1 MSENVK
7 VPEHNV
13 QQESEGKGVPLLVY
27 YKGKHRPI
35 NDGAGLCSPGR
46 WRPSQRKRLRGKRAT
61 TLAAKFGSLFLEWIN
76 EEDKKT
82 GGAVATFWKLASGK
96 VSGSPFGDFAKR
108 AREEIDVC
116 LVALGEAPFRRRKDR
131 ETEINMRRLEA
142 VASCLE
148 DEDFGY
154 LEEMA
159 SAGVCIGVD
168 VELPRVPEMFEE
180 KTSWALE
187 FEEAMWEK
195 LSFCQGEREGDS
207 ESSSEGLPEV

>member
-1 MSENVK
+1 MSRSYKESRRVETKVK
-7 VPEHNV
+7 APEHKNA
-13 QQESEGKGVPLLVY
+13 QQESEGKGVPVLVY

-46 WRPSQRKRLRGKRAT
+46 WRPSQRKRLRGKRDD
-61 TLAAKFGSLFLEWIN
+61 L
-76 EEDKKT
+76 
-82 GGAVATFWKLASGK
+82 GGKVWFAFPGVRGTFWKLASGK

-108 AREEIDVC
+108 AREEVDVC
-116 LVALGEAPFRRRKDR
+116 LVALGEALFRRRKDR

-168 VELPRVPEMFEE
+168 VELPRRWSLRRPRGKMWSRTTILLPRRTRRRSGG
-180 KTSWALE
+180 KSW
-187 FEEAMWEK
+187 K
-195 LSFCQGEREGDS
+195 K
-207 ESSSEGLPEV
+207 